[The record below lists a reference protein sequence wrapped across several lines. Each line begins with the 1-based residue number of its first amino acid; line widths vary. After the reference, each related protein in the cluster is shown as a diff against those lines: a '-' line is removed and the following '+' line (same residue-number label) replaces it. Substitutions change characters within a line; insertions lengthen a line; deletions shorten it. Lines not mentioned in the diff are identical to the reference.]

1 MVMIEGNYRKVSQ
14 VSGIKYSLDFSIE
27 DLHGFQRVVFKGN
40 IENIR
45 QKIREGQ
52 ILPSVNVIRQN
63 NNFYM
68 AYLIEDET
76 GKPDGG
82 HHRAYAHYIEGKV
95 LPVRIIDEKYIAFN
109 SRINIKE
116 IIVQ

>member
-1 MVMIEGNYRKVSQ
+1 MVMIEGNYTKVSQ
-14 VSGIKYSLDFSIE
+14 VSGIEYELDFFR
-27 DLHGFQRVVFKGN
+27 DNLYGFQRGVFRES

-45 QKIREGQ
+45 QKIREGK
-52 ILPSVNVIRQN
+52 ILPSVNVILQN

-95 LPVRIIDEKYIAFN
+95 LPARIIDKKYMAFN
-109 SRINIKE
+109 SRINIKD
-116 IIVQ
+116 IIVK